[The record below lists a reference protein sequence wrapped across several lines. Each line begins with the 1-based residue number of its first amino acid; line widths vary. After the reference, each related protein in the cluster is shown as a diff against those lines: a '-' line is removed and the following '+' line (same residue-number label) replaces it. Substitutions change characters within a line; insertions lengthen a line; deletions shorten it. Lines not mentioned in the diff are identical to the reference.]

1 MDIAKY
7 KSDFEIELFF
17 NLMHKTLAMQ
27 TSKLHDSRLSRHVS
41 CVGLRFRFLVMALS
55 LLQSHS
61 SLIPNTISKCVLRER
76 IYFTALN
83 YFTMPSRV
91 PTQSYAELRE
101 DLKFILE
108 FWNRIVAE
116 KKYLKEENFVFNG
129 SGNNISASNGQQTP
143 DGSMSGFN
151 MENELTVNNGQVPI
165 GSSVTYTS
173 VSGIPGGQEANATGS
188 SANGGALGQLV
199 MTSNLFIEPSMAG
212 LGVSANNGTSNLP
225 TGTLNRGQLN
235 QLFFFSFKL

>member
-1 MDIAKY
+1 
-7 KSDFEIELFF
+7 
-17 NLMHKTLAMQ
+17 MHKTLAMQ

-83 YFTMPSRV
+83 YFTCVPSRV
-91 PTQSYAELRE
+91 PTQSNAELRE

-129 SGNNISASNGQQTP
+129 SGYNISANNTGQQTP
-143 DGSMSGFN
+143 DGSMSGFA
-151 MENELTVNNGQVPI
+151 MENELTVNNGQMPL
-165 GSSVTYTS
+165 GTSVTYSS
-173 VSGIPGGQEANATGS
+173 VSGIPTGQEANASGS
-188 SANGGALGQLV
+188 VANGGALGQLV
-199 MTSNLFIEPSMAG
+199 MTSNMFIEPSLAG
-212 LGVSANNGTSNLP
+212 LGVSASNGTSNLP
-225 TGTLNRGQLN
+225 TGTLSRG
-235 QLFFFSFKL
+235 KLS